1 MVVKEATVKSGGI
14 ELNVFTMGNAEG
26 KPVVL
31 VHGLR
36 DSAKSLFLVGAE
48 LAKKY
53 LVLIPDLR
61 GHGASPRFSSYQMP
75 DFLGDLH
82 ETITSLTQGSCAL
95 FGHSLGGH
103 IASRYSALFPETIRC
118 LMLVEG
124 LGPPNKKHENESDYV
139 RYYRN
144 SLESR
149 LINAKKGLRPLQNL
163 DHAVDRLMVNNPRM
177 DKKQAEELAENLT
190 VRSNGLLHW
199 NFDPKAN
206 GVFIGASQLENEKF
220 WRQVECPTCI
230 VSGVLSHEYWSRE
243 LTSDMRSGYFQEGEM
258 EQRASVF
265 QNAQHY
271 WFENS
276 GHMVHYDEP
285 DRLANLCMGFLE
297 EKYD

>member
-1 MVVKEATVKSGGI
+1 MVVKESAVQSGEI
-14 ELNVFTMGNAEG
+14 ELNVFTMGNSEA
-26 KPVVL
+26 KPIIL

-36 DSAKSLFLVGAE
+36 DSAKSLFTLGVE
-48 LAKKY
+48 LSKNY

-61 GHGASPRFSSYQMP
+61 GHGASPHFNSYHMP

-82 ETITSLTQGSCAL
+82 EIIATLTKGSCAL

-118 LMLVEG
+118 LILVEG
-124 LGPPNKKHENESDYV
+124 LGPPTKKDDSEGDYV

-149 LINAKKGLRPLQNL
+149 LINAHKESRPLQDL
-163 DHAVDRLMVNNPRM
+163 DHAADRLLLNNPRLN
-177 DKKQAEELAENLT
+177 KERAKELAASLT
-190 VRSNGLLHW
+190 VESNGLLYW

-230 VSGVLSHEYWSRE
+230 VSGTLSHEYWSRE
-243 LTSDMRSGYFQEGEM
+243 LTSGERSGHFQRGEM
-258 EQRASVF
+258 EERVSVF
-265 QNAQHY
+265 QNAEHI

-285 DRLANLCMGFLE
+285 ERLANLCIEFLE